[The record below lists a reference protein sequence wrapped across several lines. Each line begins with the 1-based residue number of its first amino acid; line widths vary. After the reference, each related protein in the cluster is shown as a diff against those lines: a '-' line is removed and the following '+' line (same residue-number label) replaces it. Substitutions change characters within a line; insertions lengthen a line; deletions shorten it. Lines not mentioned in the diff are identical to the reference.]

1 MDAPSIFSSAK
12 YASAGVRSNQS
23 CNSSALN
30 TLSKLIKRS
39 RCSISENLELPAAD
53 AQTPARL
60 APGKEHQNQRQELL
74 VARCSR
80 ARDDVALLGQV
91 LPNVFVLLPGLA
103 GQMIQ

>member
-1 MDAPSIFSSAK
+1 VYRRRYVFCSSRRRHT
-12 YASAGVRSNQS
+12 RSKRDW
-23 CNSSALN
+23 SSDV
-30 TLSKLIKRS
+30 
-39 RCSISENLELPAAD
+39 CSSDLPGWENLELPAAD